1 MLKINAKVIEKLLLN
16 LNKKHKLEVL
26 RNAYKKVYSVDVDF
40 LLHIH
45 RQQSLLSNY
54 RITDAIARYCMIQ
67 NDKEL
72 YPLILP
78 SVEKIRSLSPYS
90 RGALS
95 APLSRRSLH
104 PLHRDD
110 GRHEQGAG

>member
-1 MLKINAKVIEKLLLN
+1 MKINAKVIEKLLLN

-45 RQQSLLSNY
+45 PQQSLLSNY

-90 RGALS
+90 RGSLS
-95 APLSRRSLH
+95 APPLPQVSTSASSRRW
-104 PLHRDD
+104 
-110 GRHEQGAG
+110 AT